1 MHPGTRRTSKSEQ
14 SHLKP
19 INDASTPQYGDDD
32 RSCSESPLHGDTD
45 QDAGS
50 GQQDWEMSRVALNQ
64 TPPDAP
70 SKPDVPTLVIDT
82 NDVDTVFAPR
92 QIESPSY
99 ERSSFNDLPNG
110 KLTTTYP

>member
-1 MHPGTRRTSKSEQ
+1 
-14 SHLKP
+14 
-19 INDASTPQYGDDD
+19 
-32 RSCSESPLHGDTD
+32 
-45 QDAGS
+45 
-50 GQQDWEMSRVALNQ
+50 MSRVALNQ